1 MDECFKFLAAQKIA
15 SEKPNAS
22 KKKSK
27 SKPKTALIATEEDTN
42 ASTEEPPAYMAG
54 YYAYSVNVTG
64 TTLTPSDLIL
74 DTGASGSIIN
84 NRHLLHNI
92 LTVKDSATFVGIS
105 GTLTVS
111 QHGHVDDLCTAYYH
125 PDAPA
130 NIISFSQLHK
140 AGHTITMGKDNSF
153 TVKTKQHTYRF
164 THRANGLYVCR
175 AKQPTPILITS
186 VQENEHHHTKRE
198 VTRAKEAR
206 ALQQQK

>member
-42 ASTEEPPAYMAG
+42 ASTEEPPAYTAG

-92 LTVKDSATFVGIS
+92 LTVKNSVTFVGIS
-105 GTLTVS
+105 GRL
-111 QHGHVDDLCTAYYH
+111 
-125 PDAPA
+125 
-130 NIISFSQLHK
+130 
-140 AGHTITMGKDNSF
+140 M
-153 TVKTKQHTYRF
+153 
-164 THRANGLYVCR
+164 LYAWVWQQVGCQ
-175 AKQPTPILITS
+175 K
-186 VQENEHHHTKRE
+186 EKKRKSNKL
-198 VTRAKEAR
+198 VTRE
-206 ALQQQK
+206 